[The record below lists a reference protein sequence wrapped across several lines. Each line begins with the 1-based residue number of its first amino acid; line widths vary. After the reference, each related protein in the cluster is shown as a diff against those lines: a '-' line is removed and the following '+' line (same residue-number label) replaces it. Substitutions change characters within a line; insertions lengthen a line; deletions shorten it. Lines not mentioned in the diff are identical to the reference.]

1 MAIKKFRGVDFIN
14 REKECEF
21 FLNYFKNKPERVMWV
36 YGPKSTGKTT
46 LIEYILENELNSKEY
61 WIKYLNLRG
70 QMVSTYENF
79 IYSFFDELD
88 EDEDI
93 QTELN
98 RNYDIKI
105 FKLEAKTIK
114 KIKEHKKNLFV
125 ELINELQKIKKK
137 KILIIDEIQTLQYIY
152 MNGGKL
158 LLNEFLNFCVR
169 LTKETHL
176 SHVLI
181 LTSNTIFL
189 TQIYNNAKMK
199 GTSDFKLIDHL
210 PYGEIEAWLISKD
223 LGFRVEDVKLIYD
236 YLGGSVALIKKLIDF
251 RKEYNS
257 LKEQLEE
264 MAEIAKNEIIFE
276 KNRDLTNKEF
286 EIFLQLAKI
295 IVKNGSFIFDENDEE
310 KRKDLKKII
319 HRFCDV
325 EILFFDPIKNRVTA
339 NSRIYVKAFER
350 ILGLENDV

>member
-1 MAIKKFRGVDFIN
+1 MIIKNFRGEEFIN
-14 REKECEF
+14 RDKEIRF
-21 FLNYFKNKPERVMWV
+21 FLEHFKTNPKRVMWV

-46 LIEYILENELNSKEY
+46 LIEYIIENKLNQKEY

-98 RNYDIKI
+98 KNSDLKI

-125 ELINELQKIKKK
+125 ELINKLQTIKKK
-137 KILIIDEIQTLQYIY
+137 KILIIDEIQTLQEIY
-152 MNGGKL
+152 MNGGRL
-158 LLNEFLNFCVR
+158 LLNEFLNFCIR

-189 TQIYNNAKMK
+189 NQIYNNAKMK
-199 GTSDFKLIDHL
+199 VTSDFKLIDHL
-210 PYGEIEAWLISKD
+210 NYEDIKTWLLNKDIGFSISD
-223 LGFRVEDVKLIYD
+223 VELIYD
-236 YLGGSVALIKKLIDF
+236 YLGGSTAHIKKLIDF
-251 RKEYNS
+251 KNEYNS
-257 LKEQLEE
+257 IKEQLEE
-264 MAEIAKNEIIFE
+264 MAQIAKNEIIFE
-276 KNRDLTNKEF
+276 KNKNLTNKEF
-286 EIFLQLAKI
+286 ELFLKI
-295 IVKNGSFIFDENDEE
+295 ILWRCRN
-310 KRKDLKKII
+310 L
-319 HRFCDV
+319 
-325 EILFFDPIKNRVTA
+325 
-339 NSRIYVKAFER
+339 
-350 ILGLENDV
+350 